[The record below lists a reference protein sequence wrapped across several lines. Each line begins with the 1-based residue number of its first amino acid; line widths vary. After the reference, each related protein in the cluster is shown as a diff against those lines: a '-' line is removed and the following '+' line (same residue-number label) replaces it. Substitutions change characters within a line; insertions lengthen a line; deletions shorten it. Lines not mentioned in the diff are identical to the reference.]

1 MRPGLSDLSFGVR
14 PIELADALYN
24 AVELSADAGG
34 RPGCPHV
41 LISYQ
46 PDAADTFGAVVVC
59 GVSRIVAGKTTIIL
73 DEKAPDGYVSVA
85 IHRDKAAEIQSALRG
100 FGRGKATRVG
110 VRMCEEGFDVVDFED
125 DEPVVRTVNLSIS
138 KGEDEPLAEL
148 ADSDPEGKFN
158 DHFDMVD
165 DFLVGSGAPL
175 LGPALLNFDALKRV
189 INLKGLEARAVDIA
203 MTRKAHVL
211 ALAAGPHFRGVIGVL
226 DREVYADKGKA
237 DHLLF

>member
-1 MRPGLSDLSFGVR
+1 MSDLSFGVR
-14 PIELADALYN
+14 PVEFADALYN

-46 PDAADTFGAVVVC
+46 PDASGTFGSVVVC

-73 DEKAPDGYVSVA
+73 ESQAPDGYVSVA
-85 IHRDKAAEIQSALRG
+85 IHRDKASEIQSALRG
-100 FGRGKATRVG
+100 MGRAKATRVG
-110 VRMCEEGFDVVDFED
+110 VRMSEDGFDVVDFDDD
-125 DEPVVRTVNLSIS
+125 DEPRVTTVNLSIW
-138 KGEDEPLAEL
+138 KDEDAPLAEL

-165 DFLVGSGAPL
+165 DFLVGSGMPL
-175 LGPALLNFDALKRV
+175 TGPALLNFDALKRI

-203 MTRKAHVL
+203 MTKKEHVL

-226 DREVYADKGKA
+226 QREAYAGPDGARA
-237 DHLLF
+237 DHLLM

>member
-1 MRPGLSDLSFGVR
+1 V
-14 PIELADALYN
+14 ELADALYN

-46 PDAADTFGAVVVC
+46 PDASNTFGAVVVC

-73 DEKAPDGYVSVA
+73 ETQAPDGYVSVA
-85 IHRDKAAEIQSALRG
+85 IHRDRAHEIQSALRG
-100 FGRGKATRVG
+100 FGRAKATRVG
-110 VRMCEEGFDVVDFED
+110 VRMSEEGFDVVDFD
-125 DEPVVRTVNLSIS
+125 DEDEPRVTTVNLSIW
-138 KGEDEPLAEL
+138 KDEEAPLAEL

-165 DFLVGSGAPL
+165 DFLVGAGMPL
-175 LGPALLNFDALKRV
+175 TGPALLNFDALKRV
-189 INLKGLEARAVDIA
+189 INLKGLEARAVDLA
-203 MTRKAHVL
+203 ATTKDHVL

-226 DREVYADKGKA
+226 QRESYAGPDGA
-237 DHLLF
+237 RTDHLLL

>member
-1 MRPGLSDLSFGVR
+1 M
-14 PIELADALYN
+14 ELADALYN

-46 PDAADTFGAVVVC
+46 PDASNTFGAVVVC

-73 DEKAPDGYVSVA
+73 ETRAPDSYASVA
-85 IHRDKAAEIQSALRG
+85 IHRDKASEIQSALRG
-100 FGRGKATRVG
+100 MGRAKATRVG
-110 VRMCEEGFDVVDFED
+110 VRMSEDGFDVVDFDDD
-125 DEPVVRTVNLSIS
+125 DEPVVRTVNLSIC
-138 KGEDEPLAEL
+138 KDGGGEPLAEL

-158 DHFDMVD
+158 DHFDMID

-175 LGPALLNFDALKRV
+175 LAPALLNFDALKRI

-203 MTRKAHVL
+203 MTKKEHVL

-226 DREVYADKGKA
+226 DREAYAGPGGARA
-237 DHLLF
+237 DHLLM